1 MNFID
6 IDYKKEK
13 YNEIYKSLPSEIIE
27 NYENDFKVRFTYN
40 STGIEGNTLT
50 ISETKLIIE
59 DKISV
64 GGKELKEI
72 YEIDNN
78 NKAFLYLIKSKNEN
92 IKLDENLLKDIHEIV
107 MKNII
112 QGGIYRNHDVYI
124 SGSNHQPP
132 SPTNAYCQMKNYFK
146 EIQNQ
151 KLHPIEL
158 SAYVHAEFTKI
169 HPFVDGNGRTARLLL
184 NYILIINKYPPIII
198 KKEDRLFYYDCL
210 EEYSVNNNLNPFI
223 EFISILVEI
232 ELDKYLKF

>member
-92 IKLDENLLKDIHEIV
+92 IKLDENLLKDVHEIV

-132 SPTNAYCQMKNYFK
+132 SPANAYYQMKNYFK
-146 EIQNQ
+146 EIQSQ

-223 EFISILVEI
+223 EFISNLTEI